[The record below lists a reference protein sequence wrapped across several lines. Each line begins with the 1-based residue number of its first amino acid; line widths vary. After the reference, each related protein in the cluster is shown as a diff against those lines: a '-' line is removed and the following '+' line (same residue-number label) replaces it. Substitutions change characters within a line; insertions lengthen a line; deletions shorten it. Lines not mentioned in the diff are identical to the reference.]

1 MPKFITKL
9 RRDRWVNQV
18 IATGRELRQVQAS
31 RRGVNAR
38 HWPEDAAYLDA
49 VIDRLTRKRDRLLNK
64 LKETA

>member
-1 MPKFITKL
+1 MPKFITKF
-9 RRDRWVNQV
+9 RRDRWVDQV
-18 IATGRELRQVQAS
+18 LTTGRKLRHAEAA

-38 HWPEDAAYLDA
+38 TWPEDAAYLDA